1 MEDAEVVPVRDRGED
16 EVDGRKAVVRGTGEL
31 ALGVDGAAFD
41 RLVDVKDREREQ
53 LLEQI
58 SGPAA

>member
-1 MEDAEVVPVRDRGED
+1 MRST
-16 EVDGRKAVVRGTGEL
+16 GRHAVVRGAGEL
-31 ALGVDGAAFD
+31 ALGLNDAAYD

>member
-1 MEDAEVVPVRDRGED
+1 MRST
-16 EVDGRKAVVRGTGEL
+16 GRHAVVRGAGEL
-31 ALGVDGAAFD
+31 ALGVDGAAYD